1 MLRDEDTRVLA
12 VARDLEHDA
21 PVPSCPDWTA
31 GDLLWHLVEVQ
42 WLWGSI
48 VDRRRT
54 TAPDDDLDADRP
66 PRPATVDGLVEVL
79 ATTSR
84 RLEEALERTD
94 PRTPVWSWSPN
105 GGDAAWV
112 RRRQAHEALV
122 HRFDAELAAGVGVR
136 PTSPAVAHD
145 GIDEVVSEF
154 LTGVPPWA
162 RFTSSGR
169 SVVVRAV
176 DTGGSWGLSFG
187 RMTGTSP
194 RSGRD
199 WDLPAAMPTT
209 EAATAETDAVVLG
222 RAVDVHAWLWGRA
235 EGDGLTVEGDH
246 TAFVELRALAADST
260 G

>member
-1 MLRDEDTRVLA
+1 MLREEDARVLA
-12 VARDLEHDA
+12 VARGLEPDA

-48 VDRRRT
+48 VAQRRT
-54 TAPDDDLDADRP
+54 TAPDDELDADRP
-66 PRPATVDGLVEVL
+66 PRPPAIAGLVELL

-84 RLEEALERTD
+84 RLEDALERTD
-94 PRTPVWSWSPN
+94 PATPLWSWSSN

-112 RRRQAHEALV
+112 RRRQAHEVLV
-122 HRFDAELAAGVGVR
+122 HRFDAELAAGLPIG
-136 PTSPAVAHD
+136 PTTPAIAHD
-145 GIDEVVSEF
+145 GIDELVSEF
-154 LTGVPPWA
+154 LTGVPAWG
-162 RFTSSGR
+162 RFTPSGR
-169 SVVVRAV
+169 SVVVRTT

-199 WDLPAAMPTT
+199 WDLPAAMPTD
-209 EAATAETDAVVLG
+209 ERSAGADAVVSGPSATL
-222 RAVDVHAWLWGRA
+222 HSWLWGRA
-235 EGDGLTVEGDH
+235 GGDGIDVDGDGTVFD
-246 TAFVELRALAADST
+246 ELRALVADST